1 MNGALVD
8 SPDGEGKTAL
18 HHALSQDSPAITKL
32 LLDHGAD
39 PDMTSHHGVT
49 ARSLAGP
56 NTVNLLVERPRSAE
70 KLSTEKAFLD
80 ASKVTREEFWEFV
93 LSISSNLSSNKTSI
107 FFNRILLQG
116 RIWEVWDI
124 LNFKKVPKFVNFRL
138 EKVVLDV
145 CYDSNSSAVFG

>member
-1 MNGALVD
+1 MLKQYSTLFWGDYSSIRGIGTITLTLQVLLLNGALVN

-18 HHALSQDSPAITKL
+18 HHALSQDSTSITRL

-39 PDMTSHHGVT
+39 PDMTSHHGVA

-80 ASKVTREEFWEFV
+80 ASKVTNQTTQGFV
-93 LSISSNLSSNKTSI
+93 SII
-107 FFNRILLQG
+107 FSQ
-116 RIWEVWDI
+116 
-124 LNFKKVPKFVNFRL
+124 FK
-138 EKVVLDV
+138 
-145 CYDSNSSAVFG
+145 